1 MNMQNNS
8 LQLSTKLQQRL
19 SPMQIQVIKMLEYP
33 SIELEERIR
42 EEMVENPALEID
54 TDVQNDDSY
63 DEIRE
68 EEVRQSADD
77 LELAWIGDGDD
88 LEDRDEIPG
97 YRLHINNR
105 SADDTTYQREQSNG
119 QDLSDYL
126 LEQLHTLN
134 LSPLERQIGEYL
146 IGNVDSNGYIRREVE
161 SLVDDFAAS
170 QGVVVEDDDINQ
182 ALDII
187 QSLEPV
193 GVGAFDLQECLSI
206 QLAAKRREANH
217 PKEVVNLAID
227 IVDRNFD
234 MLARKQYDAIMRKF
248 NVNRDLLEEAM
259 TLIKHL
265 NPNPGASF
273 GCGAD
278 TISQTITPD
287 FVVENVS
294 GNIFVTLNNGN
305 IPELRI
311 SDDFNQMVRDYSGNT
326 KNQTQKQ
333 KEALQFARQKIDSA
347 RWFIE
352 SIQQRNNTLL
362 QTMQTI
368 VDFQE
373 LYFRTGDERNLRPM
387 RLKDVAD
394 KVGFDISTISRVSN
408 SKYVETEWGVI
419 PLKFFFSE
427 SMTTTEGEEI
437 SSKEIK
443 TIIKET
449 INNEDKTSPITDD
462 TLTEIL
468 NQKGYKI
475 ARRTVAKY
483 REQLNIPVARL
494 RKEL

>member
-1 MNMQNNS
+1 MQTN
-8 LQLSTKLQQRL
+8 LQLSTKLQQKL
-19 SPMQIQVIKMLEYP
+19 SPQQIQVIKMLEYP

-42 EEMVENPALEID
+42 EELVENPALEIE
-54 TDVQNDDSY
+54 TEVPEENTYDDMR
-63 DEIRE
+63 DEERP
-68 EEVRQSADD
+68 SADD

-88 LEDRDEIPG
+88 FEDRDEIPD
-97 YRLHINNR
+97 YRLHINNH
-105 SADDTTYQREQSNG
+105 SVNDSTYRREQSNG
-119 QDLSDYL
+119 QDLGEFL

-134 LSPLERQIGEYL
+134 LSPRERQIGEYL
-146 IGNVDSNGYIRREVE
+146 IGNVDSNGYIRREIE
-161 SLVDDFAAS
+161 SLADDFAAS
-170 QGVVVEDDDINQ
+170 QGVAVDDDEINRG
-182 ALDII
+182 LDII
-187 QSLEPV
+187 QSLEPC

-206 QLAAKRREANH
+206 QLVAKRREANH
-217 PKEVVNLAID
+217 PEEVLNLAIN

-234 MLARKQYDAIMRKF
+234 MLANKQYDAMMRKF
-248 NVNRDLLEEAM
+248 NVDRKLLEQAID
-259 TLIKHL
+259 LIKHL
-265 NPNPGASF
+265 NPNPGANF
-273 GCGAD
+273 GSGAD

-287 FVVENVS
+287 FVVENVN
-294 GNIFVTLNNGN
+294 GNLFVSLNNGN

-311 SDDFNQMVRDYSGNT
+311 SDDFHQMVQDYSGNA
-326 KNQTQKQ
+326 KNQTKEN
-333 KEALQFARQKIDSA
+333 KEALQFAKQKIDSA
-347 RWFIE
+347 RWFID
-352 SIQQRNNTLL
+352 SIKQRNNTLL

-368 VDFQE
+368 VNFQE

-419 PLKFFFSE
+419 PLKYFFSE
-427 SMTTTEGEEI
+427 SMSTTDGEEI

-449 INNEDKTSPITDD
+449 IGAEDKKTPITDD

-494 RKEL
+494 RREL

>member
-1 MNMQNNS
+1 MQTN
-8 LQLSTKLQQRL
+8 LQLSTKLQQKL
-19 SPMQIQVIKMLEYP
+19 SPQQIQVIKMLEYP

-42 EEMVENPALEID
+42 EELVENPALEIE
-54 TDVQNDDSY
+54 TEVPEENTYDDMR
-63 DEIRE
+63 DEERP
-68 EEVRQSADD
+68 SADD

-88 LEDRDEIPG
+88 FEDRDEIPG
-97 YRLHINNR
+97 YRLHINNH
-105 SADDTTYQREQSNG
+105 SVNDSTYRREQSNG
-119 QDLSDYL
+119 QDLGEFL

-134 LSPLERQIGEYL
+134 LSSRERQIGEYL
-146 IGNVDSNGYIRREVE
+146 IGNVDSNGYIRREIE
-161 SLVDDFAAS
+161 SLADDFAAS
-170 QGVVVEDDDINQ
+170 QGVAVDDDEINRG
-182 ALDII
+182 LDII
-187 QSLEPV
+187 QSLEPC

-206 QLAAKRREANH
+206 QLVAKRREANH
-217 PKEVVNLAID
+217 PEEVLNLAIN

-234 MLARKQYDAIMRKF
+234 MLANKQYDAMMRKF
-248 NVNRDLLEEAM
+248 NVNRKLLEQ
-259 TLIKHL
+259 TIDLIKHL
-265 NPNPGASF
+265 NPNPGANF
-273 GCGAD
+273 GSGAD

-287 FVVENVS
+287 FVVENVN
-294 GNIFVTLNNGN
+294 GNLFVALNNGN

-311 SDDFNQMVRDYSGNT
+311 SDDFHQMVQDYSGNA
-326 KNQTQKQ
+326 KNQTKEN
-333 KEALQFARQKIDSA
+333 KEALQFAKQKIDSA
-347 RWFIE
+347 RWFID
-352 SIQQRNNTLL
+352 SIKQRNNTLL

-368 VDFQE
+368 VNFQE

-419 PLKFFFSE
+419 PLKYFFSE
-427 SMTTTEGEEI
+427 SMSTTDGDEI

-449 INNEDKTSPITDD
+449 IGAEDKKSPITDD

-494 RKEL
+494 RREL

>member
-1 MNMQNNS
+1 MQTN
-8 LQLSTKLQQRL
+8 LQLSTKLQQKL
-19 SPMQIQVIKMLEYP
+19 SPQQIQVIKMLEYP

-42 EEMVENPALEID
+42 EELVENPALEIE
-54 TDVQNDDSY
+54 TEVPEENTYDDMR
-63 DEIRE
+63 DEERP
-68 EEVRQSADD
+68 SADD

-88 LEDRDEIPG
+88 FEDRDEIPD
-97 YRLHINNR
+97 YRLHINNH
-105 SADDTTYQREQSNG
+105 SVNDSTYRREQSNG
-119 QDLSDYL
+119 QDLGEFL

-134 LSPLERQIGEYL
+134 LSSRERQIGEYL
-146 IGNVDSNGYIRREVE
+146 IGNVDSNGYIRREIE
-161 SLVDDFAAS
+161 SLADDFAAS
-170 QGVVVEDDDINQ
+170 QGVAVDDDEINRG
-182 ALDII
+182 LDII
-187 QSLEPV
+187 QSLEPC

-206 QLAAKRREANH
+206 QLVAKRREANH
-217 PKEVVNLAID
+217 PEEVLNLAIN

-234 MLARKQYDAIMRKF
+234 MLANKQYDAMMRKF
-248 NVNRDLLEEAM
+248 NVNRKLLEQ
-259 TLIKHL
+259 TIDLIKHL
-265 NPNPGASF
+265 NPNPGANF
-273 GCGAD
+273 GSGAD

-287 FVVENVS
+287 FVVENVN
-294 GNIFVTLNNGN
+294 GNLFVALNNGN

-311 SDDFNQMVRDYSGNT
+311 SDDFHQMVQDYSGNA
-326 KNQTQKQ
+326 KNQTKEN
-333 KEALQFARQKIDSA
+333 KEALQFAKQKIDSA
-347 RWFIE
+347 RWFID
-352 SIQQRNNTLL
+352 SIKQRNNTLL

-368 VDFQE
+368 VNFQE

-419 PLKFFFSE
+419 PLKYFFSE
-427 SMTTTEGEEI
+427 SMSTTDGEEI

-449 INNEDKTSPITDD
+449 IGAEDKKSPITDD

-494 RKEL
+494 RREL

>member
-1 MNMQNNS
+1 MQNNS
-8 LQLSTKLQQRL
+8 LQLNIKQQQKL

-42 EEMVENPALEID
+42 EEMVENPALEIEAEVSEEN
-54 TDVQNDDSY
+54 TYDD
-63 DEIRE
+63 IRE
-68 EEVRQSADD
+68 EEERPSADD

-88 LEDRDEIPG
+88 IEDRDEIPG

-105 SADDTTYQREQSNG
+105 SAEDSTFRREQSNG
-119 QDLSDYL
+119 LDLGEFL

-134 LSPLERQIGEYL
+134 LSPRERQIGEYL

-161 SLVDDFAAS
+161 SLADDFAAS
-170 QGVVVEDDDINQ
+170 QGVAVADDEINHM
-182 ALDII
+182 LDVI
-187 QSLEPV
+187 QNLEPI

-206 QLAAKRREANH
+206 QLAVKRREGNYPADVM
-217 PKEVVNLAID
+217 KVAVD
-227 IVDRNFD
+227 IVNRNFD
-234 MLARKQYDAIMRKF
+234 LLARKQYDAMMRKF
-248 NVNRDLLEEAM
+248 NIGRDLLEEAIS
-259 TLIKHL
+259 LIKHL
-265 NPNPGASF
+265 NPNPGANF
-273 GCGAD
+273 GSGAD

-287 FVVENVS
+287 FVVENVN
-294 GNIFVTLNNGN
+294 GNLFVTLNNGN

-311 SDDFNQMVRDYSGNT
+311 SNDFNQMVQDFSGNV
-326 KNQTQKQ
+326 KNQTKEM

-347 RWFIE
+347 RWFID
-352 SIQQRNNTLL
+352 SIKQRNNTLL
-362 QTMQTI
+362 QTMRTI

-373 LYFRTGDERNLRPM
+373 LYFRTGDDRNLRPM

-408 SKYVETEWGVI
+408 SKYVETEWGVM
-419 PLKFFFSE
+419 PLKYFFSE
-427 SMTTTEGEEI
+427 SMTTTDGEEI

-443 TIIKET
+443 TIIRET
-449 INNEDKTSPITDD
+449 IGVEDKKSPVTDD
-462 TLTEIL
+462 ALTEIL

-494 RKEL
+494 RREL

>member
-1 MNMQNNS
+1 MQTN
-8 LQLSTKLQQRL
+8 LQLSTKLQQKL
-19 SPMQIQVIKMLEYP
+19 SPQQIQVIKMLEYP

-42 EEMVENPALEID
+42 EELVENPALEIE
-54 TDVQNDDSY
+54 TEVPEENTYDDMR
-63 DEIRE
+63 DEERP
-68 EEVRQSADD
+68 SADD

-88 LEDRDEIPG
+88 FEDRDEIPD
-97 YRLHINNR
+97 YRLHINNH
-105 SADDTTYQREQSNG
+105 SVNDSTYRREQSNG
-119 QDLSDYL
+119 QDLGEFL

-134 LSPLERQIGEYL
+134 LSPRERQIGEYL
-146 IGNVDSNGYIRREVE
+146 IGNVDSNGYIRREIE
-161 SLVDDFAAS
+161 SLADDFAAS
-170 QGVVVEDDDINQ
+170 QGVAVDDDEINRG
-182 ALDII
+182 LDII
-187 QSLEPV
+187 QSLEPC

-206 QLAAKRREANH
+206 QLVAKRREANH
-217 PKEVVNLAID
+217 SEEVLNLAIN

-234 MLARKQYDAIMRKF
+234 MLANKQYDAMMRKF
-248 NVNRDLLEEAM
+248 NVNRKLLEQ
-259 TLIKHL
+259 TIDLIKHL
-265 NPNPGASF
+265 NPNPGANF
-273 GCGAD
+273 GSGAD

-287 FVVENVS
+287 FVVENVN
-294 GNIFVTLNNGN
+294 GNLFVSLNNGN

-311 SDDFNQMVRDYSGNT
+311 SDDFHQMVQDYSGNA
-326 KNQTQKQ
+326 KNQTKEN
-333 KEALQFARQKIDSA
+333 KEALQFAKQKIDSA
-347 RWFIE
+347 RWFID
-352 SIQQRNNTLL
+352 SIKQRNNTLL

-368 VDFQE
+368 VNFQE

-419 PLKFFFSE
+419 PLKYFFSE
-427 SMTTTEGEEI
+427 SMSTTDGEEI

-449 INNEDKTSPITDD
+449 IGAEDKKTPITDD

-494 RKEL
+494 RREL

>member
-1 MNMQNNS
+1 MQTN
-8 LQLSTKLQQRL
+8 LQLSTKLQQKL
-19 SPMQIQVIKMLEYP
+19 SPQQIQVIKMLEYP

-42 EEMVENPALEID
+42 EELVENPALEIE
-54 TDVQNDDSY
+54 TEVPEENTYDDMR
-63 DEIRE
+63 DEERPS
-68 EEVRQSADD
+68 VDD

-88 LEDRDEIPG
+88 FEDRDEIPD
-97 YRLHINNR
+97 YRLHINNH
-105 SADDTTYQREQSNG
+105 SVNDSTYRREQSNG
-119 QDLSDYL
+119 QDLGEFL

-134 LSPLERQIGEYL
+134 LSPRERQIGEYL
-146 IGNVDSNGYIRREVE
+146 IGNVDSNGYIRREIE
-161 SLVDDFAAS
+161 SLADDFAAS
-170 QGVVVEDDDINQ
+170 QGVAVDDDEINRG
-182 ALDII
+182 LDII
-187 QSLEPV
+187 QSLEPC

-206 QLAAKRREANH
+206 QLVAKRCEANH
-217 PKEVVNLAID
+217 PEEVLNLAIN

-234 MLARKQYDAIMRKF
+234 MLANKQYDAMMRKF
-248 NVNRDLLEEAM
+248 NVDRKLLEQ
-259 TLIKHL
+259 TIDLIKHL
-265 NPNPGASF
+265 NPNPGANF
-273 GCGAD
+273 GSGAD

-287 FVVENVS
+287 FVVENVN
-294 GNIFVTLNNGN
+294 GNLFVALNNGN

-311 SDDFNQMVRDYSGNT
+311 SDDFHQMVQDYSGNA
-326 KNQTQKQ
+326 KNQTKEN
-333 KEALQFARQKIDSA
+333 KEALQFAKQKIDSA
-347 RWFIE
+347 RWFID
-352 SIQQRNNTLL
+352 SIKQRNNTLL

-368 VDFQE
+368 VNFQE

-419 PLKFFFSE
+419 PLKYFFSE
-427 SMTTTEGEEI
+427 SMSTTDGEEI

-449 INNEDKTSPITDD
+449 IGAEDKKSPITDD

-494 RKEL
+494 RREL

>member
-1 MNMQNNS
+1 MQTN
-8 LQLSTKLQQRL
+8 LQLSTKLQQKL
-19 SPMQIQVIKMLEYP
+19 SPQQIQVIKMLEYP

-42 EEMVENPALEID
+42 EELVENPALEIE
-54 TDVQNDDSY
+54 TEVPEENTYDDMR
-63 DEIRE
+63 DEERP
-68 EEVRQSADD
+68 SADD

-88 LEDRDEIPG
+88 FEDRDEIPD
-97 YRLHINNR
+97 YRLHINNH
-105 SADDTTYQREQSNG
+105 SVNDSTYRREQSNG
-119 QDLSDYL
+119 QDLGEFL

-134 LSPLERQIGEYL
+134 LSPRERQIGEYL
-146 IGNVDSNGYIRREVE
+146 IGNVDSNGYIRREIE
-161 SLVDDFAAS
+161 SLADDFAAS
-170 QGVVVEDDDINQ
+170 QGVAVDDDEINRG
-182 ALDII
+182 LDII
-187 QSLEPV
+187 QSLEPC

-206 QLAAKRREANH
+206 QLVAKRREANH
-217 PKEVVNLAID
+217 PEEVLNLAIN

-234 MLARKQYDAIMRKF
+234 MLANKQYDAMMRKF
-248 NVNRDLLEEAM
+248 NVDRKLLEQ
-259 TLIKHL
+259 TIDLIKHL
-265 NPNPGASF
+265 NPNPGANF
-273 GCGAD
+273 GSGAD

-287 FVVENVS
+287 FVVENVN
-294 GNIFVTLNNGN
+294 GNLFVALNNGN

-311 SDDFNQMVRDYSGNT
+311 SDDFHQMVQDYSGNA
-326 KNQTQKQ
+326 KNQTKEN
-333 KEALQFARQKIDSA
+333 KEALQFAKQKIDSA
-347 RWFIE
+347 RWFID
-352 SIQQRNNTLL
+352 SIKQRNNTLL

-368 VDFQE
+368 VNFQE

-419 PLKFFFSE
+419 PLKYFFSE
-427 SMTTTEGEEI
+427 SMSTTDGEEI

-449 INNEDKTSPITDD
+449 IGAEDKKSPITDD

-494 RKEL
+494 RREL

>member
-1 MNMQNNS
+1 MQTN
-8 LQLSTKLQQRL
+8 LQLSTKLQQKL
-19 SPMQIQVIKMLEYP
+19 SPQQIQVIKMLEYP

-42 EEMVENPALEID
+42 EELVENPALEIE
-54 TDVQNDDSY
+54 TEVPEENTYDDMR
-63 DEIRE
+63 DEERP
-68 EEVRQSADD
+68 SADD

-88 LEDRDEIPG
+88 FEDRDEIPD
-97 YRLHINNR
+97 YRLHINNH
-105 SADDTTYQREQSNG
+105 SVNDSTYRREQSNG
-119 QDLSDYL
+119 QDLGEFL

-134 LSPLERQIGEYL
+134 LSSRERQIGEYL
-146 IGNVDSNGYIRREVE
+146 IGNVDSNGYIRREIE
-161 SLVDDFAAS
+161 SLADDFAAS
-170 QGVVVEDDDINQ
+170 QGVAVDDDEINRG
-182 ALDII
+182 LDII
-187 QSLEPV
+187 QSLEPC

-206 QLAAKRREANH
+206 QLVAKRREANH
-217 PKEVVNLAID
+217 PEEVLNLAIN

-234 MLARKQYDAIMRKF
+234 MLANKQYDAMMRKF
-248 NVNRDLLEEAM
+248 NVNRKLLEQ
-259 TLIKHL
+259 TIDLIKHL
-265 NPNPGASF
+265 NPNPGANF
-273 GCGAD
+273 GSGAD

-287 FVVENVS
+287 FVVENVN
-294 GNIFVTLNNGN
+294 GNLFVSLNNGN

-311 SDDFNQMVRDYSGNT
+311 SDDFHQMVQDYSGNS
-326 KNQTQKQ
+326 KNQTKEN
-333 KEALQFARQKIDSA
+333 KEALQFAKQKIDSA
-347 RWFIE
+347 RWFID
-352 SIQQRNNTLL
+352 SIKQRNNTLL

-368 VDFQE
+368 VNFQE

-419 PLKFFFSE
+419 PLKYFFSE
-427 SMTTTEGEEI
+427 SMSTTDGEEI

-449 INNEDKTSPITDD
+449 IGAEDKKSPITDD

-494 RKEL
+494 RREL